1 MRERMKKRL
10 SILLIPLD
18 PVHDLGLRMIN
29 HRLQESEHDTTI
41 LPPDLPLEE
50 VVKQAAEHHFDY
62 ILVSRTMG
70 YGVVELLARFVDL
83 LDATGT
89 RSRSKIIIGGK
100 AMTPEL
106 AAELGFD
113 KGFADRCTVEEA
125 VAYIEGREYE
135 PNHLALKREK
145 RDITTPYSYEVK
157 NPELASLLDAITD
170 EVLAWAED
178 KTSPGIRRARLR
190 EEMIRQGDSAAASS
204 LLSEY
209 LGLCDQPIAEFYTKG
224 RLIKGTRT
232 ITSEEVAA
240 LGSIHGSANV
250 RPIQHL
256 ASQPL
261 AIIFTGSGCPM
272 MDVLHNHIAAEWG
285 VDGTIF
291 ICPSWVARLEGLL
304 QGLIAHEEDGTIPT
318 FENIALVKRYLRPN
332 LYFQVRAHRGLNT
345 PEMAVYASH
354 FRVDFA
360 KINPVY
366 GSMNG
371 GTDPARLLLD
381 AVDAIRTVS
390 KANVAFDIPANDELS
405 GIPTAKNFAG
415 MLVTA
420 ALARKLGARPILKPL
435 LCFAP
440 YAMIYGQMDNNF
452 VDYNAAKIF
461 ALRAL
466 FDAPIWTGEPIGFL
480 THENDRV
487 QSATTTAL
495 HAGLAASLGV
505 DMLTFASTD
514 ESYSRG
520 PITIAARID
529 TFNALR
535 SMFRFL
541 GDATFAPTPKCRE
554 YADTLQEEI
563 IGVLK
568 GVKEKGSMVDALYE
582 GHFGTREE
590 GANPGRAG
598 RHTITKRVS

>member
-1 MRERMKKRL
+1 MKQQL
-10 SILLIPLD
+10 SILLVPLD

-29 HRLQESEHDTTI
+29 HRLQESGHNTTI

-50 VVKQAAEHHFDY
+50 AVKKAAEHSFDY

-83 LDATGT
+83 LDAAGI
-89 RSRSKIIIGGK
+89 RASSKIIIGGK

-113 KGFADRCTVEEA
+113 KGFTDRCTVEEA
-125 VAYIEGREYE
+125 VAYIEGRTYE
-135 PNHLALKREK
+135 PSQLALKREK
-145 RDITTPYSYEVK
+145 RDITAPYSYEVK
-157 NPELASLLDAITD
+157 HPELAELLDAITD
-170 EVLAWAED
+170 EVLVWAED
-178 KTSPGIRRARLR
+178 KTSPGIQRARLR
-190 EEMIRQGDSAAASS
+190 EEMIRHGESAPSS

-209 LGLCDQPIAEFYTKG
+209 LALCDQPIVEYYTKE

-232 ITSEEVAA
+232 IAPDEVAA
-240 LGSIHGSANV
+240 LGSIRTSANV
-250 RPIQHL
+250 RSIQHL
-256 ASQPL
+256 DSQPRV
-261 AIIFTGSGCPM
+261 IIFTGSGCPL

-285 VDGTIF
+285 IDGTIF

-318 FENIALVKRYLRPN
+318 FENIALVKRHLRPN

-354 FRVDFA
+354 FRVDFT

-371 GTDPARLLLD
+371 GTDPARLVLD

-390 KANVAFDIPANDELS
+390 KAGVAFDIPANDELS

-415 MLVTA
+415 MLFTA

-452 VDYNAAKIF
+452 VDYNAAKILT
-461 ALRAL
+461 LRAL
-466 FDAPIWTGEPIGFL
+466 FDAPIWTGEPVGFL
-480 THENDRV
+480 THEDDRV

-495 HAGLAASLGV
+495 HSGLAASLGI

-535 SMFRFL
+535 TMFRFL
-541 GDATFAPTPKCRE
+541 GDATFAPTPKCQE
-554 YADTLQEEI
+554 YADRLQEGI
-563 IGVLK
+563 IAVLK
-568 GVKEKGSMVDALYE
+568 GVKESGSMVDALYE

-598 RHTITKRVS
+598 RHTVAKRAS

>member
-1 MRERMKKRL
+1 MKKRL
-10 SILLIPLD
+10 SILLVPLD

-29 HRLQESEHDTTI
+29 HRLQESGHRTTI

-50 VVKQAAEHHFDY
+50 VVKKATEQRFDY

-83 LDATGT
+83 LDAAGV
-89 RSRSKIIIGGK
+89 RGWSKIIIGGK

-113 KGFADRCTVEEA
+113 RGFTDRCTVEEA
-125 VAYIEGREYE
+125 VAYIEGRSYE
-135 PNHLALKREK
+135 PGQIALKREK
-145 RDITTPYSYEVK
+145 RDITAAYSYEVK
-157 NPELASLLDAITD
+157 NAELAALLDTITD

-178 KTSPGIRRARLR
+178 KSSPGIHRARLR
-190 EEMIRQGDSAAASS
+190 EEIIRHGEETLPSEQK
-204 LLSEY
+204 EY
-209 LGLCDQPIAEFYTKG
+209 LSLCDQPIVEFYNKG
-224 RLIKGTRT
+224 RLIKGTR
-232 ITSEEVAA
+232 IISPEEVAA
-240 LGSIHGSANV
+240 LDLIQPSANV

-256 ASQPL
+256 PSQPL
-261 AIIFTGSGCPM
+261 VIIFTGSGCPL

-285 VDGTIF
+285 IDGTIF

-318 FENIALVKRYLRPN
+318 FENIALVKRHLRPN

-354 FRVDFA
+354 FQVDFA

-390 KANVAFDIPANDELS
+390 KAGVAFDIPANDELS

-415 MLVTA
+415 MLFTA
-420 ALARKLGARPILKPL
+420 AVARKLGARPILKPL

-440 YAMIYGQMDNNF
+440 YAMIYGQMENNF
-452 VDYNAAKIF
+452 VDYNAAKII

-480 THENDRV
+480 THEDDRA

-495 HAGLAASLGV
+495 HAGLAASLGI

-529 TFNALR
+529 SFNALR
-535 SMFRFL
+535 TMFRFL

-554 YADTLQEEI
+554 YADKLQDDI
-563 IGVLK
+563 IAVLK
-568 GVKEKGSMVDALYE
+568 GVKERGSMVDALYE

-598 RHTITKRVS
+598 RHTVTKRMA